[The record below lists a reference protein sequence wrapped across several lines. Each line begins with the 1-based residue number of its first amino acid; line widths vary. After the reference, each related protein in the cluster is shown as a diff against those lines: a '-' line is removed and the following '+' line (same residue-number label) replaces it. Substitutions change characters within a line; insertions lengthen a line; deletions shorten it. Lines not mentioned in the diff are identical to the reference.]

1 MNGSTA
7 KRSVMLALAA
17 LLAVIGMA
25 IFARAWLGHS
35 PLIPTR
41 TVLNLEG
48 FFALA
53 AIILVTLGAHGADRS
68 ASTAWSRRDLALAS
82 LVAVLAIGAFAS
94 TRGFYF
100 VSDDFLTLDHA
111 QAHFSLAWLRQLL
124 TTPGGDG
131 HFGPLVYLF
140 NLLCWRRFHA
150 DYAAWH
156 WVGYAIHAVNC
167 VLVYALAS
175 ALGYAMRARM
185 LASALFA
192 IHGSR
197 PEPVVWIT
205 AHFDLLSTFCVL
217 AALVCLLRG
226 LASSR
231 RAIYFAAM
239 LLFMVAGMLSKE
251 AAFACPF
258 LALLLIATRSK
269 NARREIPIAAAICAV
284 AAAVFMYRW
293 ILFGGIGGYL
303 DASGRPQF
311 LSLTPLV
318 VVKSLGLRLWSSLF
332 FPLNWSV
339 PVGKFLAVAM
349 AVYVAALTALFFSA
363 AISRR
368 RVIETVGF
376 TFFAALPIVS
386 RLLIPA
392 DAEGSRILYL
402 PSIGLCLLA
411 GTLIENLRRKAAY
424 TAAAAI
430 LIFHADA
437 LQHNLLPWAAASA
450 TVRQTCQAVATCK
463 RPAAKVIGLPRKIDG
478 AYTFANGFAECVAM
492 QPGAQVRVDENSQDA
507 CVFTWDESAK
517 TVRQLT
523 R

>member
-1 MNGSTA
+1 MNGSIA
-7 KRSVMLALAA
+7 KRGVRVALAA
-17 LLAVIGMA
+17 LVAAMGTAV
-25 IFARAWLGHS
+25 FAQAWFGER
-35 PLIPTR
+35 LIPTR
-41 TVLNLEG
+41 AVLNLEG

-53 AIILVTLGAHGADRS
+53 AMFLVALGAHAAERT

-82 LVAVLAIGAFAS
+82 LAAAIAIGAFAS

-111 QAHFSLAWLRQLL
+111 QAHFSAAWLWQLL

-140 NLLCWRRFHA
+140 NMLCWRWFHA

-175 ALGYAMRARM
+175 ALGYALRARM
-185 LASALFA
+185 LAAALFA
-192 IHGSR
+192 IHASR
-197 PEPVVWIT
+197 PEPVVWVT

-217 AALVCLLRG
+217 AALLCLLRG

-231 RAIYFAAM
+231 RAVYFAAM
-239 LLFMVAGMLSKE
+239 LVFMVAGMLSKE
-251 AAFACPF
+251 AAFAFPF

-269 NARREIPIAAAICAV
+269 NARREIPVAATICAV
-284 AAAVFMYRW
+284 AAAVFIYRW
-293 ILFGGIGGYL
+293 ILFAGIGGYL

-318 VVKSLGLRLWSSLF
+318 VLKSLGLRLWSSLF
-332 FPLNWSV
+332 FPVNWSV
-339 PVGKFLAVAM
+339 PPGKLLAAAM
-349 AVYVAALTALFFSA
+349 AAYIIALAALFFSA
-363 AISRR
+363 PIARR
-368 RVIETVGF
+368 RVLETVGF

-392 DAEGSRILYL
+392 DTEGSRILYL

-411 GTLIENLRRKAAY
+411 GALIEHLRVKTAY
-424 TAAAAI
+424 AAAAAI
-430 LIFHADA
+430 LIFHAAA
-437 LQHNLLPWAAASA
+437 LRHNLLPWATAST
-450 TVRQTCQAVATCK
+450 TVRQTCQAVAACK
-463 RPAAKVIGLPRKIDG
+463 RPDAKVIGLPRKIDG

-492 QPGAQVRVDENSQDA
+492 QPGAHVRVDENSQDG
-507 CVFTWDESAK
+507 CVFTWDESANR
-517 TVRQLT
+517 VRELT